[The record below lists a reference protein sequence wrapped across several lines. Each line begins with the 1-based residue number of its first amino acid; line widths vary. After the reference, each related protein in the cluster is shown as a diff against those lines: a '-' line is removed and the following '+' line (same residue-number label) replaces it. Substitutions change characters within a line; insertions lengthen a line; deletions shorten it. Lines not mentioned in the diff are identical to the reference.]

1 MDSGPWAKMS
11 GTAIGMTPTRG
22 AQGACRDRAGRR
34 GARSVWLLSAA
45 GIAMSS
51 WAATARAEQAA
62 SHVFLAADQL
72 LAICDMSG
80 YSPDNPSPAAMLYL
94 MGVVDSEALA
104 PARSQD
110 PIFCVPDGTGQSTL
124 AKFVCQYVQDHVES
138 GPYTAASLT
147 YAALRSRFP
156 CH

>member
-1 MDSGPWAKMS
+1 MDNEPRMKMS
-11 GTAIGMTPTRG
+11 GTVARMMP
-22 AQGACRDRAGRR
+22 AQGARGAGLDRARNG
-34 GARSVWLLSAA
+34 GARSSWPLLLTF
-45 GIAMSS
+45 IAMCS
-51 WAATARAEQAA
+51 WSAVARAEQAE

-72 LAICDMSG
+72 LAICDMAG

-124 AKFVCQYVQDHVES
+124 AKVVCQYVRDHMES
-138 GPYTAASLT
+138 RRYTAASLT
-147 YAALRSRFP
+147 YAALRSSFP
-156 CH
+156 CR